1 MRIKNI
7 CLFVLLNMMVVFT
20 SCSDSEDDALR
31 FCGSYGEEELTDA
44 VVSIGENWIRVRG
57 GEGGYAVSSDNKEIA
72 EVSVDK
78 DVVYIRAYKPGVTE
92 IMVTD
97 GAGEK
102 VAIPLYVETKEQV
115 FKVLLVTSYAEIE
128 DGEARAII
136 EEEVKEN
143 ILVEEGGRYLLT
155 REKWNKKQYE
165 GKLVVYLTASEKESI
180 VGTFVWDESVK
191 PFQITFIYNN
201 QEHKYELP
209 VKGLPAAGKLIARSN
224 LVQKEMFMGEDLTSR
239 YTTRYP
245 AAVRVLGLEKI
256 LIEGSF

>member
-44 VVSIGENWIRVRG
+44 VVSVGENWIRVRG
-57 GEGGYAVSSDNKEIA
+57 GEGGYAVSSNDKELA
-72 EVSVDK
+72 DVSIDK
-78 DVVYIRAYKPGVTE
+78 DVVYIRAYKPGATE
-92 IMVTD
+92 ITVTD

-102 VAIPLYVETKEQV
+102 VVLPLHVETREQV
-115 FKVLLVTSYAEIE
+115 LEVILVTSYAEIE
-128 DGEARAII
+128 DEEARAII

-143 ILVEEGGRYLLT
+143 ILVEKGGRYLLT

-165 GKLVVYLTASEKESI
+165 GKLVVYPTASGKEGI
-180 VGTFVWDESVK
+180 IGTFVWDESVS
-191 PFQITFIYNN
+191 PFRVTFIYNN

-209 VKGLPAAGKLIARSN
+209 VKGLPATNKSIARSN
-224 LVQKEMFMGEDLTSR
+224 LTQREMFMGEDLTSR

-245 AAVRVLGLEKI
+245 AVARVLSLERI
-256 LIEGSF
+256 LFKENF